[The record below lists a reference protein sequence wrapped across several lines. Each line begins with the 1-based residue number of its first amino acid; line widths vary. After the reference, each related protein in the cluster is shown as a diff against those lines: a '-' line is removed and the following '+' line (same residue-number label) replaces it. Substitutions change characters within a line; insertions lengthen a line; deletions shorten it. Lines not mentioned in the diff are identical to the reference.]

1 MEELKGNEST
11 TFFYR
16 TKNHSTLSGAF
27 ECNYFDGGGGVG
39 SKTSQSSK
47 VQMPGESLREREC
60 LGFEVTDALPA
71 AQKNSSNQDHRPSL
85 YWSYFNLKSNWL
97 REEGFL
103 VMITVHCKLNQMNA
117 FIHIT
122 FNPPLKIGV

>member
-11 TFFYR
+11 TFFDR

-27 ECNYFDGGGGVG
+27 ECNYFDGGGGG

-47 VQMPGESLREREC
+47 VQMPGESLREGEC

-71 AQKNSSNQDHRPSL
+71 TQKYSSNQDHRPSQ
-85 YWSYFNLKSNWL
+85 YWFYFKLKSD
-97 REEGFL
+97 
-103 VMITVHCKLNQMNA
+103 
-117 FIHIT
+117 
-122 FNPPLKIGV
+122 

>member
-16 TKNHSTLSGAF
+16 TKNHSTLSGALK
-27 ECNYFDGGGGVG
+27 CNYFDGGEVG

-60 LGFEVTDALPA
+60 LGFEVTNALPA
-71 AQKNSSNQDHRPSL
+71 TQKIAAIRTTDQVN
-85 YWSYFNLKSNWL
+85 
-97 REEGFL
+97 
-103 VMITVHCKLNQMNA
+103 
-117 FIHIT
+117 
-122 FNPPLKIGV
+122 IGLISI

>member
-1 MEELKGNEST
+1 MEELKGNKPT
-11 TFFYR
+11 TFFDR

-60 LGFEVTDALPA
+60 LGFEVTNALPA
-71 AQKNSSNQDHRPSL
+71 NQKNSSNQDHRPSQ
-85 YWSYFNLKSNWL
+85 YWSYFNLKSDWL

-103 VMITVHCKLNQMNA
+103 VMITVQKRVKN
-117 FIHIT
+117 
-122 FNPPLKIGV
+122 

>member
-1 MEELKGNEST
+1 
-11 TFFYR
+11 
-16 TKNHSTLSGAF
+16 
-27 ECNYFDGGGGVG
+27 
-39 SKTSQSSK
+39 
-47 VQMPGESLREREC
+47 MPGESLREREC
-60 LGFEVTDALPA
+60 LGFEVTNALPA
-71 AQKNSSNQDHRPSL
+71 TQKNSSNQDHRPSQ
-85 YWSYFNLKSNWL
+85 YWSYFNLKSDWL

>member
-11 TFFYR
+11 TFFDR

-27 ECNYFDGGGGVG
+27 ECNYFDGGRVG

-60 LGFEVTDALPA
+60 LGFEVTNALRA
-71 AQKNSSNQDHRPSL
+71 CEQHDLFFSGRVRRSQCEQSCQ
-85 YWSYFNLKSNWL
+85 
-97 REEGFL
+97 
-103 VMITVHCKLNQMNA
+103 TV
-117 FIHIT
+117 
-122 FNPPLKIGV
+122 